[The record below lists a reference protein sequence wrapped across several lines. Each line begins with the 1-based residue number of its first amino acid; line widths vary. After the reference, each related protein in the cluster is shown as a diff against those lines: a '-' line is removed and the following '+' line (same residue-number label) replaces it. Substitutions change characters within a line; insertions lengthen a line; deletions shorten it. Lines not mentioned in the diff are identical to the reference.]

1 MFLNSIIRQQRKAKG
16 LNQSELAA
24 GICTQATMSN
34 IENKGTVPSLGT
46 LIQLCQRLDLTLNDV
61 VSEFQTV
68 ADNFDELTSAERL
81 IALDQIDQAGEQL
94 KKVGAN
100 LDKDDALTNQQYQ
113 FLTGYVCLLQDDLDG
128 AVFHFSF
135 VANSEQEANL
145 PYVTCAHI
153 SLGEIYFQRNQLDR
167 ASFYFND
174 IKTILANFDVKNELG
189 LFWLKVCVRFA
200 YNYLMKTNQNAEAK
214 TLISQL
220 LANPDYQISSRF
232 IEEFQEF
239 SK

>member
-61 VSEFQTV
+61 VSEFQTA
-68 ADNFDELTSAERL
+68 ADNFDGLTAAERL
-81 IALDQIDQAGEQL
+81 IALDQIDQADQKL
-94 KKVGAN
+94 QQVATN
-100 LDKDDALTNQQYQ
+100 LDKEEALTNQQYQ
-113 FLTGYVCLLQDDLDG
+113 FLTGYLCLLHDDLDG
-128 AVFHFSF
+128 AVFHFNF
-135 VANSEQEANL
+135 VANSDKEPNSS
-145 PYVTCAHI
+145 YVACAHL

-167 ASFYFND
+167 ASFYFSD
-174 IKTILANFDVKNELG
+174 IKQILADFDINNELG

-200 YNYLMKTNQNAEAK
+200 YNYLNKTNQSAAAK
-214 TLISQL
+214 ELIKQL
-220 LANPDYQISSRF
+220 IANPDYQISSRF
-232 IEEFQEF
+232 VAEFADYQ
-239 SK
+239 K